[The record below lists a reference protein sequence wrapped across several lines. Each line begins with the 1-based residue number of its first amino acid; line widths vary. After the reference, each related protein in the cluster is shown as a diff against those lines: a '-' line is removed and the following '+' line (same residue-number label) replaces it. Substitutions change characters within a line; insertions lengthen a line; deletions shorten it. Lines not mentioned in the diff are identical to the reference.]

1 MILGYIAMNHSSHL
15 FLCQKF
21 RLRDGEENAA
31 DDDKK
36 TR

>member
-1 MILGYIAMNHSSHL
+1 MNLNPHL
-15 FLCQKF
+15 FLYKKLG
-21 RLRDGEENAA
+21 LRDGEENAA